1 MCKIHKTHFLA
12 LMKQVIRTDVSPIF
26 TQTTKYVITLNN
38 ITTGQM
44 VLSSVQNIV
53 NSSYDETVTVVH
65 FHNNMWNHPQFYII
79 SDVRE

>member
-1 MCKIHKTHFLA
+1 MCKIHKTDFLA

-65 FHNNMWNHPQFYII
+65 FHNNKYRTILSFTSFPM
-79 SDVRE
+79 